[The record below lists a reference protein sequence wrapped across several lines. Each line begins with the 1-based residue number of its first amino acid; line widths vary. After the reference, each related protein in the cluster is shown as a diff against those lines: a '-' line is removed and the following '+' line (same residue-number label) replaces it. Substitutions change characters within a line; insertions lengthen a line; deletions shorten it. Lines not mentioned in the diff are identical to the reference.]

1 MYTNVP
7 WQEGLDAFKESM
19 DKRSDQ
25 SVPTSFLLHLL
36 MLVLACN
43 VFIFDGVLFLQLFGV
58 AMGSRV
64 APTFACLFMGW
75 LEIRMLDRWKLLGGF
90 LPHWWKRYIDDI
102 LFFWRGSEE
111 QLVEFVNFLNTFD
124 PTIKFKLVKGTNY
137 NFETRKVDFLDTTL
151 WLDDEGFIQS
161 TLYSKPSRVVQYLMP
176 SSSHPSH
183 ITKNIPYS
191 LAYRLLR
198 IECTPAFFEKNLLQ
212 LEKELLSEKSN

>member
-1 MYTNVP
+1 M
-7 WQEGLDAFKESM
+7 DAFKESM

-111 QLVEFVNFLNTFD
+111 QLIEFVNFLNTFH
-124 PTIKFKLVKGTNY
+124 PTIKFKCVKGTNY

-151 WLDDEGFIQS
+151 WVDDEGFIQS

-212 LEKELLSEKSN
+212 LEKELLSEKIN

>member
-7 WQEGLDAFKESM
+7 WQEGLDSFKESM

-90 LPHWWKRYIDDI
+90 FL
-102 LFFWRGSEE
+102 EE
-111 QLVEFVNFLNTFD
+111 
-124 PTIKFKLVKGTNY
+124 IY
-137 NFETRKVDFLDTTL
+137 
-151 WLDDEGFIQS
+151 
-161 TLYSKPSRVVQYLMP
+161 
-176 SSSHPSH
+176 
-183 ITKNIPYS
+183 
-191 LAYRLLR
+191 
-198 IECTPAFFEKNLLQ
+198 
-212 LEKELLSEKSN
+212 